1 MADEI
6 SALKEYFNRANRLDF
21 LATCFHLCISEGFV
35 LLKVK
40 HNKISHKPF
49 SEIINTVFPSLFSL
63 LFSVHLLLLIL
74 QWNSFACCMR

>member
-6 SALKEYFNRANRLDF
+6 SALKEYFNCANWLDS
-21 LATCFHLCISEGFV
+21 LATCFYLCISEGIV
-35 LLKVK
+35 LLEVK
-40 HNKISHKPF
+40 HNKIPHKLF

-74 QWNSFACCMR
+74 